1 MALMGIGSNYLSQ
14 LPNESIPDSKME
26 NTGKGKVHNAIQD
39 EGVRY
44 EKTIS
49 DSVSAGLAFIQGIE
63 KQLSGTD
70 LW

>member
-44 EKTIS
+44 EKRHT
-49 DSVSAGLAFIQGIE
+49 
-63 KQLSGTD
+63 SGNNLYVTAHHGYAVHAV
-70 LW
+70 

>member
-44 EKTIS
+44 EKKYTPGNNLY
-49 DSVSAGLAFIQGIE
+49 VTAHHGYGIHAV
-63 KQLSGTD
+63 
-70 LW
+70 